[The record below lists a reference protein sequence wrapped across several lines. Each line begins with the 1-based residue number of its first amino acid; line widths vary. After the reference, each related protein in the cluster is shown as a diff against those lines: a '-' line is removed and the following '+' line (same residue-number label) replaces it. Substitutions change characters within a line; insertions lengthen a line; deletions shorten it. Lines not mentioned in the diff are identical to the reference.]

1 METNFDCIVI
11 GAGPAGLSAALNLRQ
26 RGKTVLVVH
35 SGETLLAKAEQV
47 DNYLGMPGL
56 SGKQMMER
64 FTQHARDAG
73 AVLRKGRAGN
83 VMPFG
88 GRFMVNL
95 DGDILET
102 GAVVL
107 ACGVSKARPVPGEA
121 ELLGRG
127 VSYCATCDGML
138 YRGKTVVVVGGGN
151 SAAEDALFLSRVCKK
166 VYLVHRGAVLTASKS
181 YWTALW
187 PPNMQKPIWPN
198 RRTEENQNRRG
209 HKKRPRLFWFW
220 RKTYWPN
227 RPARPPETPSPQL
240 FTASEALCRAS
251 TAPFN
256 LATASLNACTS
267 IWLILP
273 SSVLMARFT
282 ASISSFETCSA
293 TAARSTPSSAAEMRP
308 MLFIVLPRH
317 TTTAASS
324 TASSAAAARIQSSW
338 PRSSSLVRRVS
349 SRISFCS
356 MVRLL
361 SYAFAVMIARNRAAV
376 HRFCAKQGRLS
387 ALWKTAGCATMKQ
400 QTGGMIP

>member
-1 METNFDCIVI
+1 M

-107 ACGVSKARPVPGEA
+107 ACGVSKAKPVPGEA

-138 YRGKTVVVVGGGN
+138 YRGRAVAVWGLSPEAPQEANFLHGIGCSVTYIAGRRPDTLEAGVAFRAGRVEAVEGGPPWSRALGG
-151 SAAEDALFLSRVCKK
+151 AALPGQAFLSCARPRRGRAGARPCAGKRLCKTGAAMRTNIPGLFAAGDMTGK
-166 VYLVHRGAVLTASKS
+166 PLQVANAVGDGLVARWPPWTIWTAS
-181 YWTALW
+181 
-187 PPNMQKPIWPN
+187 
-198 RRTEENQNRRG
+198 
-209 HKKRPRLFWFW
+209 
-220 RKTYWPN
+220 
-227 RPARPPETPSPQL
+227 
-240 FTASEALCRAS
+240 
-251 TAPFN
+251 AP
-256 LATASLNACTS
+256 
-267 IWLILP
+267 
-273 SSVLMARFT
+273 
-282 ASISSFETCSA
+282 
-293 TAARSTPSSAAEMRP
+293 
-308 MLFIVLPRH
+308 
-317 TTTAASS
+317 
-324 TASSAAAARIQSSW
+324 
-338 PRSSSLVRRVS
+338 
-349 SRISFCS
+349 
-356 MVRLL
+356 
-361 SYAFAVMIARNRAAV
+361 
-376 HRFCAKQGRLS
+376 
-387 ALWKTAGCATMKQ
+387 
-400 QTGGMIP
+400 

>member
-107 ACGVSKARPVPGEA
+107 ACGVSKAKPVPGEA

-138 YRGKTVVVVGGGN
+138 YRQKRVAVWGLSPEAPEEAEFLHSIGCRVTYIAAKRPQALAPGIPFLPGAVTAVHGGTAVTAVDVKGEVLETDGVFILRPAAPPDALVPGIGMENGRVKTDAAMRTSIPRLYAAGDMLGAPLQVAKAVGEGLIAGLC
-151 SAAEDALFLSRVCKK
+151 AAEDIQ
-166 VYLVHRGAVLTASKS
+166 
-181 YWTALW
+181 
-187 PPNMQKPIWPN
+187 NM
-198 RRTEENQNRRG
+198 E
-209 HKKRPRLFWFW
+209 
-220 RKTYWPN
+220 RK
-227 RPARPPETPSPQL
+227 A
-240 FTASEALCRAS
+240 
-251 TAPFN
+251 
-256 LATASLNACTS
+256 NA
-267 IWLILP
+267 
-273 SSVLMARFT
+273 
-282 ASISSFETCSA
+282 
-293 TAARSTPSSAAEMRP
+293 
-308 MLFIVLPRH
+308 
-317 TTTAASS
+317 
-324 TASSAAAARIQSSW
+324 
-338 PRSSSLVRRVS
+338 
-349 SRISFCS
+349 
-356 MVRLL
+356 
-361 SYAFAVMIARNRAAV
+361 
-376 HRFCAKQGRLS
+376 
-387 ALWKTAGCATMKQ
+387 
-400 QTGGMIP
+400 

>member
-107 ACGVSKARPVPGEA
+107 ACGVSKAKPVPGEA

-138 YRGKTVVVVGGGN
+138 YRGRAVAVWGLSPEAPQEANCYTIYSGRGRWRYMENN
-151 SAAEDALFLSRVCKK
+151 SISNAERNGKGVKFERIRRITG
-166 VYLVHRGAVLTASKS
+166 YLVGTVDRWNDA
-181 YWTALW
+181 
-187 PPNMQKPIWPN
+187 
-198 RRTEENQNRRG
+198 
-209 HKKRPRLFWFW
+209 KK
-220 RKTYWPN
+220 
-227 RPARPPETPSPQL
+227 
-240 FTASEALCRAS
+240 
-251 TAPFN
+251 
-256 LATASLNACTS
+256 
-267 IWLILP
+267 
-273 SSVLMARFT
+273 
-282 ASISSFETCSA
+282 
-293 TAARSTPSSAAEMRP
+293 AE
-308 MLFIVLPRH
+308 LDD
-317 TTTAASS
+317 
-324 TASSAAAARIQSSW
+324 
-338 PRSSSLVRRVS
+338 RVKH
-349 SRISFCS
+349 
-356 MVRLL
+356 
-361 SYAFAVMIARNRAAV
+361 A
-376 HRFCAKQGRLS
+376 
-387 ALWKTAGCATMKQ
+387 
-400 QTGGMIP
+400 

>member
-107 ACGVSKARPVPGEA
+107 ACGVSKAKPVPGEA

-138 YRGKTVVVVGGGN
+138 YRGRAAAVWGLSPEAPQEANFLHGIGCSVTYIAGRRPDTLEAGVAFRAGRVEAVEGGAAVEAVRVGG
-151 SAAEDALFLSRVCKK
+151 AALPVQGVFILRAR
-166 VYLVHRGAVLTASKS
+166 
-181 YWTALW
+181 
-187 PPNMQKPIWPN
+187 
-198 RRTEENQNRRG
+198 RRTR
-209 HKKRPRLFWFW
+209 WC
-220 RKTYWPN
+220 
-227 RPARPPETPSPQL
+227 PALR
-240 FTASEALCRAS
+240 
-251 TAPFN
+251 
-256 LATASLNACTS
+256 
-267 IWLILP
+267 
-273 SSVLMARFT
+273 
-282 ASISSFETCSA
+282 
-293 TAARSTPSSAAEMRP
+293 
-308 MLFIVLPRH
+308 
-317 TTTAASS
+317 
-324 TASSAAAARIQSSW
+324 
-338 PRSSSLVRRVS
+338 
-349 SRISFCS
+349 
-356 MVRLL
+356 
-361 SYAFAVMIARNRAAV
+361 
-376 HRFCAKQGRLS
+376 
-387 ALWKTAGCATMKQ
+387 WKTAL
-400 QTGGMIP
+400 